1 MDEINKID
9 EKIAINKG
17 KLNGLEDKKAILV
30 KKIASLKEELEN
42 GNASSVKKNIETEEN
57 KLNTLQDQISD
68 KNADINELVEK
79 KDMIIKKCLM
89 NLHSKMKK
97 DYQKVNE
104 NHDRYVELYTQAR
117 EERHVIERKM
127 MNLKSLVYKNYKVR
141 LV

>member
-1 MDEINKID
+1 MDEVNEID

-17 KLNGLEDKKAILV
+17 KLTDLEDKKAILV
-30 KKIASLKEELEN
+30 KKIVSLKEELEN
-42 GNASSVKKNIETEEN
+42 GNDSSVKKNVETEEN
-57 KLNTLQDQISD
+57 KLNTLEDQISN
-68 KNADINELVEK
+68 KNADIKELFEE

-104 NHDRYVELYTQAR
+104 NHERYVELYTQAR
-117 EERHVIERKM
+117 EERHLIERKM

>member
-1 MDEINKID
+1 MDEVNEID

-17 KLNGLEDKKAILV
+17 KLTDLEDKKAILV
-30 KKIASLKEELEN
+30 KKIVSLKEELEN
-42 GNASSVKKNIETEEN
+42 GNDSSVKKNVETEEN
-57 KLNTLQDQISD
+57 KLNTLEDQISN
-68 KNADINELVEK
+68 KNADIKKLVEE

-104 NHDRYVELYTQAR
+104 NHEKYVELYTQAR
-117 EERHVIERKM
+117 EERHLIERKM

>member
-17 KLNGLEDKKAILV
+17 KLNDLEDKKGILV

-42 GNASSVKKNIETEEN
+42 GNASSVKKNIKTEEN

-68 KNADINELVEK
+68 KNADIKELVEE

>member
-17 KLNGLEDKKAILV
+17 KLNDLEDKKGILV

-42 GNASSVKKNIETEEN
+42 GNASSVKKNIKTEEN

-68 KNADINELVEK
+68 KNADIKELVEE

-104 NHDRYVELYTQAR
+104 NHDKYVELYTQAR

>member
-1 MDEINKID
+1 MDEIDKID

-17 KLNGLEDKKAILV
+17 KLNDLEDKKGILV

-42 GNASSVKKNIETEEN
+42 GNASSVKKNIKTEEN

-68 KNADINELVEK
+68 KNADIKELVEE

-104 NHDRYVELYTQAR
+104 NHDKYVELYTQAR